1 MKSFDFVLK
10 FQLGYYASPKLYW
23 KGEDKV
29 MFSPLV
35 FYNLMFYT
43 I

>member
-1 MKSFDFVLK
+1 MKSFYFALK
-10 FQLGYYASPKLYW
+10 FQLGYYVSPKLYW

-29 MFSPLV
+29 MFFPLV
-35 FYNLMFYT
+35 FYNLTFYT